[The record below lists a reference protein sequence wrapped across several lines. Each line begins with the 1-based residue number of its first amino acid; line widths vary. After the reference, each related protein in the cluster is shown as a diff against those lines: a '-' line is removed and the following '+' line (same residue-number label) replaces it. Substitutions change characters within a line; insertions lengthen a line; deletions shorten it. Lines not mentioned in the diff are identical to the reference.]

1 MAKYQY
7 KAKSSAGRSES
18 GVINARSEDEALSE
32 LRKRQYQNISVKI
45 AKTGGFGVR
54 PGASTEDLVIFTR
67 QLATMIGAGI
77 PLMEA
82 LEILQAQTANPRFA
96 MVLDRVVEDIRAG
109 SDLSAAMSK
118 YPTVFSNIYLAMIRA
133 GEVSGQI
140 DDILVRLAGY
150 MEEAQKLKGEIKSA
164 MTYPVMSLCM
174 ILGITIFLMTVIV
187 PQFGVIFTQIT
198 GKDGKPLE
206 LPPITKVTLGIS
218 SFLVNFWWVGIMGMI
233 AFVVA
238 FRFWKKTDRGAY
250 IWDWILLK
258 MPVFGPL
265 FSKVALSRFAKTF
278 ATLIKSG
285 VPILGA
291 LEIVSATSGNRVIME
306 AVDSA
311 RDSVREGNTLAEPLG
326 RSPVFPPMVIKMIAI
341 GERSGAL
348 ESLLEKISIFY
359 DEQVE
364 QSVKALTSLIEP
376 IMIGVMGFLVG
387 SIVLAVFYPI
397 LKLQSALM

>member
-1 MAKYQY
+1 MAKFKF
-7 KAKSSAGRSES
+7 KAKSAAGRSEA
-18 GVINARSEDEALSE
+18 GMITARTEEEALAE
-32 LRKRQYQNISVKI
+32 LRKRQLSNISVKLDR
-45 AKTGGFGVR
+45 GGLGAR

-82 LEILQAQTANPRFA
+82 MEILHAQTENPRFA
-96 MVLDRVVEDIRAG
+96 GCLDRIVEDIRGG

-140 DDILVRLAGY
+140 DEILVRLAGY
-150 MEEAQKLKGEIKSA
+150 MEEAQKLKSEIKAA
-164 MTYPVMSLCM
+164 MTYPVVSLTM
-174 ILGITIFLMTVIV
+174 ITGITLFLMTYIV
-187 PQFGVIFTQIT
+187 PQFGTIFAQIT
-198 GKDGKPLE
+198 DKAGNPLE
-206 LPPITKVTLGIS
+206 LPTITKVTLGIS
-218 SFLVNFWWVGIMGMI
+218 NFLLNDWWIIIILAVGTVVGIR
-233 AFVVA
+233 VY
-238 FRFWKKTDRGAY
+238 KKTPRGAY
-250 IWDWILLK
+250 QWDWLMLK
-258 MPVFGPL
+258 MPVFGQL
-265 FSKVALSRFAKTF
+265 MSKVSLSRFSKTF

-306 AVDSA
+306 AVDAA
-311 RDSVREGNTLAEPLG
+311 RDSVREGNSLAEPLG
-326 RSPVFPPMVIKMIAI
+326 RSPVFPPMVVKMIAI

-348 ESLLEKISIFY
+348 ESLLEKISVFY

-364 QSVKALTSLIEP
+364 ASVKALTSLIEP
-376 IMIGVMGFLVG
+376 IMIGIMGIMVG
-387 SIVLAVFYPI
+387 GIVLAVFYPI

>member
-1 MAKYQY
+1 MAKFQF
-7 KAKSSAGRSES
+7 KAKSAAGRSEA
-18 GVINARSEDEALSE
+18 GMITARTEEEALAE
-32 LRKRQYQNISVKI
+32 LRKRQLQNITVKLDR
-45 AKTGGFGVR
+45 GGVGAR

-82 LEILQAQTANPRFA
+82 MEILHAQTENPRFA
-96 MVLDRVVEDIRAG
+96 VCLDRIVEDIRAG

-140 DDILVRLAGY
+140 DEILVRLAGY
-150 MEEAQKLKGEIKSA
+150 MEEAQKLKNEIKAA
-164 MTYPVMSLCM
+164 MTYPVVSLTM
-174 ILGITIFLMTVIV
+174 ISGITLFLMTYIV
-187 PQFGVIFTQIT
+187 PQFGTIFAQIT
-198 GKDGKPLE
+198 DKQGNPLE
-206 LPPITKVTLGIS
+206 LPTITKVTLGIS
-218 SFLVNFWWVGIMGMI
+218 NFLLNDWWALILII
-233 AFVVA
+233 AGAVIGLRA
-238 FRFWKKTDRGAY
+238 YKKTEKGAY
-250 IWDWILLK
+250 QWDWLMLK
-258 MPVFGPL
+258 MPVFGQL
-265 FSKVALSRFAKTF
+265 NSKVSLSRFAKTF

-306 AVDSA
+306 AVDGA
-311 RDSVREGNTLAEPLG
+311 RDSVREGKTLAEPLG
-326 RSPVFPPMVIKMIAI
+326 RSPVFPPMVVKMIAI

-348 ESLLEKISIFY
+348 ESLLEKISVFY

-364 QSVKALTSLIEP
+364 AAVKALTSLIEP
-376 IMIGVMGFLVG
+376 IMIGIMGIMVG
-387 SIVLAVFYPI
+387 GIVLAVFYPI

>member
-1 MAKYQY
+1 MPKFKF
-7 KAKSSAGRSES
+7 KAKSAAGRSEA
-18 GVINARSEDEALSE
+18 GGITARTEEEALAE
-32 LRKRQYQNISVKI
+32 LRKRQLTSITLKVDR
-45 AKTGGFGVR
+45 GGFGVK

-77 PLMEA
+77 PMMES
-82 LEILQAQTANPRFA
+82 LEILHAQAQNPRFA

-140 DDILVRLAGY
+140 DEILIRLAGY
-150 MEEAQKLKGEIKSA
+150 MEEAQKLKNEIKAA
-164 MTYPVMSLCM
+164 MTYPVVSLCM
-174 ILGITIFLMTVIV
+174 IGGITLFLMTYIV
-187 PQFGVIFTQIT
+187 PQFGTIFSQIT
-198 GKDGKPLE
+198 DKSGNPLE
-206 LPPITKVTLGIS
+206 LPGITKVTLGIS
-218 SFLVNFWWVGIMGMI
+218 NFLLTKWWLIILTIVGSVI
-233 AFVVA
+233 AIKA
-238 FRFWKKTDRGAY
+238 YKKTPKGAY
-250 IWDWILLK
+250 QWDWLMLRV
-258 MPVFGPL
+258 PVFGQL
-265 FSKVALSRFAKTF
+265 FSKVALSRFSKTF

-326 RSPVFPPMVIKMIAI
+326 RSPVFPPMVVKMIAI

-364 QSVKALTSLIEP
+364 ASVKALTSLIEP
-376 IMIGVMGFLVG
+376 IMIGMMGIMVG
-387 SIVLAVFYPI
+387 GIVLAVFYPI